1 MTLETKIA
9 RLEKALVA
17 QQDLA
22 ANLQLS
28 PESIQYIGDLLKGI
42 AERPEPTIHEQ
53 IAELRDRI
61 KRNETIEEPWKFLD
75 EWSREELA
83 RLEAEAVKL
92 P

>member
-17 QQDLA
+17 QQDLG

-28 PESIQYIGDLLKGI
+28 PELIQHLGDLLKGI
-42 AERPEPTIHEQ
+42 AARPEPTIYEY

-61 KRNETIEEPWKFLD
+61 KRNETLEEPWKFLD

-83 RLEAEAVKL
+83 RLEAMVL
-92 P
+92 QQS